1 MQSDRTVEARTYG
14 ERGPVSRRWF
24 LGVSGA
30 ALLTAGCED
39 IGGKSESGGQ
49 SEGGE
54 NTSEHRAVVP
64 SGALG
69 ANFNEDPSTMDFSM
83 LEGLSAGWLRGFVPM
98 PEIDE
103 TAPAEQDSIKTLL
116 AAHDKGYGTI
126 LSLKFPYNHR
136 PMPSV
141 DSADMD
147 AELARVDKVLDAAM
161 GKVDILAMANEPF
174 IESLEKDHHGTLN
187 AFYEKVA
194 RHVIAYREE
203 HFGERCRT
211 RLYMG
216 SLNHLDRPDWRT
228 RATERWLTFARE
240 TPEIEGVDIHPH
252 VAAIEDSQKYLNYI
266 LPKLRRDQKFLVTE
280 FSLVQLW
287 KEHMR
292 DTIPAEFARRYE
304 LPADTK
310 VWQVIRQATERP
322 FPQRKW
328 RDFLSM
334 SPWFET
340 HEHYLRS
347 QVQKFRD
354 TGQLAVATYGVA
366 QAPAMVKDF
375 GPGKPPWLLNSLY
388 SNLTVQE
395 GEGGKPARS
404 YGFFDDFRALQ
415 RAEDRRPVR
424 TAETTT

>member
-1 MQSDRTVEARTYG
+1 MQSDRAVEARTYG
-14 ERGPVSRRWF
+14 EQGPVSRRWF

-30 ALLTAGCED
+30 ALLTVGCKD
-39 IGGKSESGGQ
+39 TGGESESGGQ
-49 SEGGE
+49 SENGE

-103 TAPAEQDSIKTLL
+103 TAPAEQEAIKTLL

-161 GKVDILAMANEPF
+161 GKADILAIANEPF

-194 RHVIAYREE
+194 RHVIAYREKR
-203 HFGERCRT
+203 FGEHCRT

-228 RATERWLTFARE
+228 QATERWLTFARE

-252 VAAIEDSQKYLNYI
+252 VAAIEDSQKYLDYI

-280 FSLVQLW
+280 FSLVLLW

-310 VWQVIRQATERP
+310 VWQVIRQATEHP

-328 RDFLSM
+328 QDFLSM

-340 HEHYLRS
+340 HKHYLRN
-347 QVQKFRD
+347 QIQKFRD

-375 GPGKPPWLLNSLY
+375 GPDKQPWLLNSLY

-395 GEGGKPARS
+395 GEGGKPPRS
-404 YGFFDDFRALQ
+404 YSFFDDFRALQ

>member
-1 MQSDRTVEARTYG
+1 MQSDRTIEAGTSG
-14 ERGPVSRRWF
+14 KQGPPSRRWF

-30 ALLTAGCED
+30 ALLTAGCKD
-39 IGGKSESGGQ
+39 TGGKTEGSKAENAENASER
-49 SEGGE
+49 
-54 NTSEHRAVVP
+54 RAVVP

-98 PEIDE
+98 PDIDE
-103 TAPAEQDSIKTLL
+103 TPAPEQDTVKTLL
-116 AAHDKGYGTI
+116 SAHDQGYGTV

-136 PMPSV
+136 PMPAV

-147 AELARVDKVLDAAM
+147 DELARVDKVLDAAM
-161 GKVDILAMANEPF
+161 GKVDILALANEPF
-174 IESLEKDHHGTLN
+174 IESLKKDHDDGTLN

-194 RHVIAYREE
+194 QHVIAYRKKR
-203 HFGERCRT
+203 FGERCRT

-216 SLNHLDRPDWRT
+216 SLNHLDKPDWRT
-228 RATERWLTFARE
+228 RATDRWMEFTRK

-252 VAAIEDSQKYLNYI
+252 VAAIEDSQKYLDYI
-266 LPKLRRDQKFLVTE
+266 LPKLRHDQKFLVTE
-280 FSLVQLW
+280 FSLVLWW
-287 KEHMR
+287 KEHMS
-292 DTIPAEFARRYE
+292 DTISAEFARQYK

-310 VWQVIRQATERP
+310 VWQVIRQATEHP
-322 FPQRKW
+322 FTQTKW
-328 RDFLSM
+328 HDFLSM
-334 SPWFET
+334 SPWYET
-340 HEHYLRS
+340 HKHFLRN
-347 QVQKFRD
+347 QMQKFRD

-375 GPGKPPWLLNSLY
+375 GPRKPPWLLNSLY

>member
-1 MQSDRTVEARTYG
+1 MQN
-14 ERGPVSRRWF
+14 ERRPMSRRWF

-30 ALLTAGCED
+30 ALLTAGCQDTE
-39 IGGKSESGGQ
+39 GKSESTG
-49 SEGGE
+49 
-54 NTSEHRAVVP
+54 NTSGHRAVVP
-64 SGALG
+64 SGVLG

-98 PEIDE
+98 PEIDK
-103 TAPAEQDSIKTLL
+103 TPARQQAAIKTLL
-116 AAHDKGYGTI
+116 SAHDKGYGTV

-136 PMPSV
+136 LMPAV

-161 GKVDILAMANEPF
+161 GKADILALANEPF
-174 IESLEKDHHGTLN
+174 IESLKKDHDDGTLN

-194 RHVIAYREE
+194 QHVIAYRRKR
-203 HFGERCRT
+203 FGERCRT

-228 RATERWLTFARE
+228 QATDRWMEFTRK
-240 TPEIEGVDIHPH
+240 TPEIEGV
-252 VAAIEDSQKYLNYI
+252 
-266 LPKLRRDQKFLVTE
+266 
-280 FSLVQLW
+280 
-287 KEHMR
+287 
-292 DTIPAEFARRYE
+292 
-304 LPADTK
+304 DTK
-310 VWQVIRQATERP
+310 VWQVIRQATEHP

-328 RDFLSM
+328 HDFLSM
-334 SPWFET
+334 SPWFED
-340 HEHYLRS
+340 HKHFLRD

-375 GPGKPPWLLNSLY
+375 GPRKPPWLLNSLY

-404 YGFFDDFRALQ
+404 YGFFEDFRALQ

>member
-1 MQSDRTVEARTYG
+1 MQTDRTVEAGTSSGQAR
-14 ERGPVSRRWF
+14 VSRRWF

-30 ALLTAGCED
+30 ALLTAGCRDTE
-39 IGGKSESGGQ
+39 GKSEDTG
-49 SEGGE
+49 
-54 NTSEHRAVVP
+54 NTSGHRAVVP

-103 TAPAEQDSIKTLL
+103 TAAGQQAAIKALL
-116 AAHDKGYGTI
+116 SAHDKGYGTV

-136 PMPSV
+136 PMPAV

-161 GKVDILAMANEPF
+161 GKADILAMANEPF

-194 RHVIAYREE
+194 RHVIAYRRK
-203 HFGERCRT
+203 HFGEHCRT

-216 SLNHLDRPDWRT
+216 SLNHLDKPDWRT
-228 RATERWLTFARE
+228 PATDRWMEFTRK

-252 VAAIEDSQKYLNYI
+252 VAAIEDSQKYLDYI
-266 LPKLRRDQKFLVTE
+266 LPRLRHDQKFLVTE
-280 FSLVQLW
+280 FSLVLW
-287 KEHMR
+287 WQQHMR

-328 RDFLSM
+328 QDFLSM

-340 HEHYLRS
+340 HKHYLRN
-347 QVQKFRD
+347 QMRKFRD

-375 GPGKPPWLLNSLY
+375 GPGKQPWLLNSLY
-388 SNLTVQE
+388 SNLTVEE
-395 GEGGKPARS
+395 GDGGTPARS

>member
-1 MQSDRTVEARTYG
+1 MQSDRTVEAATSG
-14 ERGPVSRRWF
+14 EQGPVSRRWF
-24 LGVSGA
+24 LGASGA
-30 ALLTAGCED
+30 ALLTAGCKD
-39 IGGKSESGGQ
+39 TGGKT
-49 SEGGE
+49 EGGE
-54 NTSEHRAVVP
+54 NASGHRAVVP
-64 SGALG
+64 GGALG
-69 ANFNEDPSTMDFSM
+69 ANFNEDPSTMDSSM

-98 PEIDE
+98 PEIDR
-103 TAPAEQDSIKTLL
+103 TPAGQQAAVKALL
-116 AAHDKGYGTI
+116 SAHDKGYGTI
-126 LSLKFPYNHR
+126 LSLKFPYNDR
-136 PMPSV
+136 PMPAA
-141 DSADMD
+141 DSAGMD

-161 GKVDILAMANEPF
+161 GKADILAIANEPF

-194 RHVIAYREE
+194 QHVIAYRRKR
-203 HFGERCRT
+203 FGERCRT

-228 RATERWLTFARE
+228 RATERWMTFTRE

-252 VAAIEDSQKYLNYI
+252 VAAIEDSQKYLDYI

-280 FSLVQLW
+280 FSLVLLW
-287 KEHMR
+287 QQHLR

-310 VWQVIRQATERP
+310 VWQVIKQATERP

-328 RDFLSM
+328 HDFLSM
-334 SPWFET
+334 SPWFEN
-340 HEHYLRS
+340 HKHYLRN
-347 QVQKFRD
+347 QIQKFRD
-354 TGQLAVATYGVA
+354 TGRLAVATYGVA

-375 GPGKPPWLLNSLY
+375 GPDKQPWLLNSLY

>member
-1 MQSDRTVEARTYG
+1 MRIQNEPK
-14 ERGPVSRRWF
+14 PVSRRWL
-24 LGVSGA
+24 LGASGA
-30 ALLTAGCED
+30 ALLTAGCSDTEGKAD
-39 IGGKSESGGQ
+39 TGGKAAGGGSTSGKD
-49 SEGGE
+49 
-54 NTSEHRAVVP
+54 AVVP
-64 SGALG
+64 GGVLG

-103 TAPAEQDSIKTLL
+103 TPAEQQAAVKALL
-116 AAHDKGYGTI
+116 SAHDKGYGTV

-136 PMPSV
+136 PMPAA
-141 DSADMD
+141 DSSAMD

-174 IESLEKDHHGTLN
+174 IESLKKDHDGTLN

-194 RHVIAYREE
+194 RHVIAYRKKR
-203 HFGERCRT
+203 FGERCRT

-228 RATERWLTFARE
+228 QATERWMTFTRE
-240 TPEIEGVDIHPH
+240 TSEIEGVDIHPH
-252 VAAIEDSQKYLNYI
+252 VAAIEDSQRYLDYI

-280 FSLVQLW
+280 FSLVLLW
-287 KEHMR
+287 EQHLR
-292 DTIPAEFARRYE
+292 DTIPAEFARRYK
-304 LPADTK
+304 LPAGTK
-310 VWQVIRQATERP
+310 VWQVIKQATEHP
-322 FPQRKW
+322 FPQHKW
-328 RDFLSM
+328 HDFLSM

-340 HEHYLRS
+340 HKHYLRN
-347 QVQKFRD
+347 QIQKFRD

-375 GPGKPPWLLNSLY
+375 GPDKQPWLLNSLY

-395 GEGGKPARS
+395 GEGGKPAPS
-404 YGFFDDFRALQ
+404 YGFFADFRTLQ
-415 RAEDRRPVR
+415 RAQDHRPVR
-424 TAETTT
+424 TAETRT